1 MRAYEL
7 RTRIGS
13 LVALASLT
21 FLTGCPSSSSETPG
35 GEVKAPVS
43 NGAPRK
49 MSPGCVIPTV
59 ETVKSGAYTPL
70 SRPLFL
76 YTSKAAL
83 ARPEVA
89 AFLKYYLNEGQKF
102 VTETGYVA
110 ADESAI
116 ENSRKTLAAALAET
130 PEGQALKG
138 EIIIDGSSTVFPISQ
153 AVAEEFQKTNPDVQV
168 PVGES
173 GTGGGFQK
181 FGRGEIVICDA
192 SRPISDKEKKACADA
207 GIEYIELT
215 IALDGLTVVVNA
227 ENDWCDCLTVS
238 ELRKLWESGSTIKK
252 WSELNPSWP
261 DEEIK
266 LYGAD
271 TKSGTFDY
279 FTEEICKKKGNIRSD
294 YEPSSDDNTLVKG
307 VAGDKYSLGFFGLAY
322 YIENQSKLKA
332 LGIDP
337 ESAAK

>member
-1 MRAYEL
+1 MRSFEL
-7 RTRIGS
+7 RSGMWS
-13 LVALASLT
+13 LAALASLT
-21 FLTGCPSSSSETPG
+21 LLTGCPGTSSETPTG
-35 GEVKAPVS
+35 GVKSPGSAA
-43 NGAPRK
+43 APRK
-49 MSPGCVIPTV
+49 MGPGCVIPTV
-59 ETVKSGAYTPL
+59 ETVTSGAYKPL

-76 YTSKAAL
+76 YANKAAL

-110 ADESAI
+110 AHEEAI

-130 PEGQALKG
+130 ANAEVLKG

-192 SRPISDKEKKACADA
+192 SRPITDKEIKACQDA

-215 IALDGLTVVVNA
+215 IALDGLSVVVHPQ
-227 ENDWCDCLTVS
+227 NDWCECLTVS
-238 ELRKLWESGSTIKK
+238 QLRKLWESGSTIKK
-252 WSELNPSWP
+252 WSDLNPEWP
-261 DEEIK
+261 NEEFK

-279 FTEEICKKKGNIRSD
+279 FTEEICGKKGNIRID
-294 YEPSSDDNTLVKG
+294 YEASSDDNVLVTG
-307 VAGDKYSLGFFGLAY
+307 VTGDKYSLGFFGFAY
-322 YIENQSKLKA
+322 YVENQAKLKV

-337 ESAAK
+337 EEAAK